1 VRVRHVIGSESAR
14 LRELRLAALARDAAA
29 FGGTYARVAGRPPS
43 WWERWARESGEGEVQ
58 RTFVVVDDEDRW
70 LGLALVRA
78 DGESPGDAVLNGTW
92 VTPEARR
99 RGAARALCDACAAW
113 AAERGYRALNLAV
126 MADNRP
132 ARRAYAAAG
141 FVEWR
146 RGGEELTLR
155 RAL

>member
-70 LGLALVRA
+70 LGLALVRP
-78 DGESPGDAVLNGTW
+78 DDESPGDAVINAMW
-92 VTPEARR
+92 VAPEARR
-99 RGAARALCDACAAW
+99 QGAGEALLDACVAW
-113 AAERGYRALNLAV
+113 AAERRFRAVNLSVRISNA
-126 MADNRP
+126 P
-132 ARRAYAAAG
+132 ARAAYAAAG
-141 FVEWR
+141 FTFVRAERDEHVLTR
-146 RGGEELTLR
+146 RM
-155 RAL
+155 